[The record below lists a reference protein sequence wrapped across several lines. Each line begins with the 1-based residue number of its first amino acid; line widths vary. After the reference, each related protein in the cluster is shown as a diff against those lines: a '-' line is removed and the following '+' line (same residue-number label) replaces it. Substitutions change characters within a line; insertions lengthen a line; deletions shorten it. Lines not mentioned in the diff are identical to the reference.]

1 MTDTRT
7 QRPSGPFREGDRV
20 QLTGPKGRL
29 HTVTLRQDGE
39 LHTHQGVLRHR
50 DLIGLPDGSVLAN
63 SSGHE
68 YLALR
73 PLLRDFAMSM
83 PRGAA
88 IIYPKDAAQI
98 VMQADI
104 FPGAT
109 VVEAGV
115 GSGALSLSLLR
126 AIGSDG
132 RLISFERREDFAE
145 VARGNVETFFGG
157 TPDTW
162 SVVVGDLLE
171 ALPIHAEPGSVDRVV
186 LDMLAP
192 WECIDVVADALTPGG
207 VVLCYVATATQLS
220 RVAEYIRATGLF
232 TEPDASE
239 TMVRGWHVEGL
250 AVRPD
255 HRMVAHTG
263 FLITARRLAPG
274 AVAPSVK
281 RRASKS
287 SYGDDDVEQWTP
299 GAVGDREIND
309 KNLRKR
315 AREAARAAE
324 GARLAATSRESDQP
338 TE

>member
-1 MTDTRT
+1 MSTA
-7 QRPSGPFREGDRV
+7 RPSGPFREGDRV

-29 HTVTLRQDGE
+29 HTITLRADGE
-39 LHTHQGVLRHR
+39 LHTHHGVLRHA
-50 DLIGLPDGSVLAN
+50 DLIGQPDGSVATN
-63 SSGHE
+63 SAGHD

-88 IIYPKDAAQI
+88 IVYPKDAAQI

-115 GSGALSLSLLR
+115 GSGALSLALLR
-126 AIGSDG
+126 AIGDDG
-132 RLISFERREDFAE
+132 RLVSFERREDFAE
-145 VARGNVETFFGG
+145 VARANVETFFGE
-157 TPDTW
+157 TPATW
-162 SVVVGDLLE
+162 DVVVGDLAE
-171 ALPIHAEPGSVDRVV
+171 QLPVQFEPGTVDRVV

-192 WECIDVVADALTPGG
+192 WECMDVVADALTPGG
-207 VVLCYVATATQLS
+207 VVICYIATATQLS
-220 RVAEYIRATGLF
+220 RVAEYVRGTGLF
-232 TEPDASE
+232 TDPDASE

-263 FLITARRLAPG
+263 FLLTARRLAPG
-274 AVAPSVK
+274 AIPPEVR

-287 SYGDDDVEQWTP
+287 SYGDEDVELWTP
-299 GAVGDREIND
+299 GAVGDREITD

-315 AREAARAAE
+315 VREAQKAAS
-324 GARLAATSRESDQP
+324 GARVAAASREGEQAS
-338 TE
+338 E